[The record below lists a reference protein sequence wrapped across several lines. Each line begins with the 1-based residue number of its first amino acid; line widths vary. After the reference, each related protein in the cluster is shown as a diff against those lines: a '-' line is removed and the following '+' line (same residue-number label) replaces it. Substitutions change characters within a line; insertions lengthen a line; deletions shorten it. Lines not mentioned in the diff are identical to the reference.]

1 MQSYYKG
8 PKDVRLNS
16 THYFITKISNNRELQ
31 QTVINHLSDLYL
43 LFIFYAGL

>member
-31 QTVINHLSDLYL
+31 QTVINRLSDLYL
-43 LFIFYAGL
+43 HFIFYEGL